1 MEIETTVAGPV
12 QLDNCPHKIQ
22 KETATLYLLASPICL
37 CRKQVCD
44 TEWSCPAYV
53 PVSQLIYAAFR
64 SKAKGL
70 LPPNDEWRRRGL

>member
-44 TEWSCPAYV
+44 TEHSQAFCPY
-53 PVSQLIYAAFR
+53 
-64 SKAKGL
+64 
-70 LPPNDEWRRRGL
+70 